1 MWWLDSSKIYG
12 ICIIFLIWSGK
23 LRLLSNTINWLH
35 SNITSVNCG
44 FFVMAWLIEIFIHD
58 PTRSRLK
65 SGFGQI
71 PQSLHE
77 WDDWYFRTNIMQ
89 LYMYSHLRHANPLH
103 TSIIRLPNS
112 AGHRCLSHFRSYM
125 GTYLRVGFISSYLC
139 GSLENTRWKST
150 LYKYQMLLET
160 HFAQNFFK
168 CYKQFGTKPN
178 LLAKIS
184 ATNIGNLWA

>member
-1 MWWLDSSKIYG
+1 MTYWNLYPWHNKI
-12 ICIIFLIWSGK
+12 K
-23 LRLLSNTINWLH
+23 
-35 SNITSVNCG
+35 
-44 FFVMAWLIEIFIHD
+44 IEI
-58 PTRSRLK
+58 
-65 SGFGQI
+65 
-71 PQSLHE
+71 
-77 WDDWYFRTNIMQ
+77 WFRTNSSGSSRMRWLIFQ
-89 LYMYSHLRHANPLH
+89 DKYNAVIYVLSFASCKPLY
-103 TSIIRLPNS
+103 TSIIRLPNL

-139 GSLENTRWKST
+139 GSLENNRWKST

-184 ATNIGNLWA
+184 ATNFGNPWA